1 MMQEK
6 MKVAVVGATGIAGQQ
21 FLVSLDQHPWFRVTR
36 LAASQR
42 SAGKKYVDAISDA
55 AGAVRWY
62 CEERISEA
70 VKALPVEDASECDFS
85 DVDIVFTA
93 LESDAAKELESRYA
107 SIKPVISTASAF
119 RYETD
124 VPLIIPG
131 VNMDHAPLIRK
142 QQQQRGW
149 KGFITPIPN
158 CTTTG
163 LAITLAPLYQHFGIE
178 YVLMTSLQAVSGA
191 GRSPGVLSLDILDNV
206 IPFIPKEEEK
216 VETETRKILGTLAD
230 GVIQPATL
238 RVSSTC
244 MRVNVKDGHT
254 ESVFVSLQKEAALS
268 EVKRVMEQFG
278 GEFTA
283 LDLPSAPPE
292 LIVVTD
298 DPYHPQPRFDRDLYG
313 GMGTMVGRLRK
324 DPALPQGIKYVL
336 LSHNTK
342 MGAAKGAV
350 LVAEYLVKMGYI
362 T

>member
-21 FLVSLDQHPWFRVTR
+21 FLVSLDQHPWFRITR

-55 AGAVRWY
+55 SGAVRWY

-70 VKALPVEDASECDFS
+70 VKALLVEDASECDFG

-93 LESDAAKELESRYA
+93 LESDAAKELEPRYA
-107 SIKPVISTASAF
+107 STKPVISTASAF

-254 ESVFVSLQKEAALS
+254 ESVFVSLQKEAVLS